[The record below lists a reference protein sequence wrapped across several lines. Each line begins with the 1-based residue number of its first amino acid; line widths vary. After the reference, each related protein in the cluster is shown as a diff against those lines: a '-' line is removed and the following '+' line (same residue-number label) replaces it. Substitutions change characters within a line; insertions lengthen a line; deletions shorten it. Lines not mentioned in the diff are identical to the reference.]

1 MSRKWRW
8 GVNRWVALGLM
19 LLGVAAAATFPPIR
33 PHIQLAPERLSEAP
47 LVTLPVVGEIH
58 VTNTLVAL
66 ALTDFLLILL
76 ALAVRGSAKGGLK
89 ASRGFLGAIEALIE
103 TLYNLA
109 SSTAGRLG
117 QKVFPLMATI
127 VLLVLIANWAEL
139 IPGVDSIGIL
149 HPATAE
155 QEGYPVR
162 EVARIGGL
170 PVLVLEGPANE
181 PGHGGFTLLPYVRV
195 LSTDLNFTISLGLIA
210 VVMTQ
215 VYGIRASGLSYFQK
229 FVNFKALVSGS
240 FLTSINFLV
249 GFLELISEL
258 SKVLSFS
265 IRLFANIFAGSVL
278 LFVIGSL
285 VPVFLPPIFLIF
297 EFFVGLIQAF
307 VFGMLTLV
315 FISLATAGHASEGSS
330 ASAEGVEAHHAA

>member
-1 MSRKWRW
+1 MTRKWRW
-8 GVNRWVALGLM
+8 GVNRWIALGLM
-19 LLGVAAAATFPPIR
+19 VLGIAAAAAFPPIR
-33 PHIQLAPERLSEAP
+33 PHIQLAPERLSEVP
-47 LVTLPVVGEIH
+47 LVTLPLVGEIH
-58 VTNTLVAL
+58 LTNTLVAL
-66 ALTDFLLILL
+66 ALTDFLLILM
-76 ALAVRGSAKGGLK
+76 ALAVRRSTKAGLH
-89 ASRGFLGAIEALIE
+89 ASRGIMGAVEALIE

-109 SSTAGRLG
+109 TSTAGRLG

-127 VLLVLIANWAEL
+127 VLMVLLANWAEL

-149 HPATAE
+149 HHATEA
-155 QEGYPVR
+155 QEGYPIR
-162 EVARIGGL
+162 EVGRIGEVQVMTLQG
-170 PVLVLEGPANE
+170 PEGE
-181 PGHGGFTLLPYVRV
+181 VGHGYTLLPFVRV

-215 VYGIRASGLSYFQK
+215 VYGIRSLGLSYFQK
-229 FVNFKALVSGS
+229 FFNFKALVSGS

-330 ASAEGVEAHHAA
+330 ASAEGAEAHHAA